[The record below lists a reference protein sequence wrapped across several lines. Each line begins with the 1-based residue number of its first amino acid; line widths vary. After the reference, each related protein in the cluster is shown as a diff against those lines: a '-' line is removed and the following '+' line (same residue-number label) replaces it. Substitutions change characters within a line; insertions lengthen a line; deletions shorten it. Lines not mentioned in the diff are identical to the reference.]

1 MPVGK
6 SYQNS
11 RVASVAGKKN
21 SATQTGKGKVE
32 VPMGSMGKAA
42 MAAGKGAKKN
52 YSSKPDKS
60 SREYD

>member
-21 SATQTGKGKVE
+21 SATQTGRGKVSVPKSSMSAAAKTSGRSKGKSN
-32 VPMGSMGKAA
+32 GYGKS
-42 MAAGKGAKKN
+42 G
-52 YSSKPDKS
+52 D
-60 SREYD
+60 

>member
-21 SATQTGKGKVE
+21 SATQTGKGKVS
-32 VPMGSMGKAA
+32 VP
-42 MAAGKGAKKN
+42 
-52 YSSKPDKS
+52 KS
-60 SREYD
+60 SMSAAAKTAGRGKKSAKGSKAYD

>member
-21 SATQTGKGKVE
+21 SATQTGKGKVT
-32 VPMGSMGKAA
+32 VPKSSMG
-42 MAAGKGAKKN
+42 MAAKTAGRSKGK
-52 YSSKPDKS
+52 SKS
-60 SREYD
+60 SSRYGD